1 MNSRTNG
8 PVNTSV
14 VRTAS
19 KLAKTLAFIFVIFL
33 NFSQFTSL
41 DAQQFT
47 FQEIEETPLDAN
59 VVPVLSNGQIAW
71 SNIVGDDIIRFW
83 DGTTTTTVL
92 DNSSV
97 IPGSSQNFTSVS
109 SPQLS
114 NGVITFRGIGGNP
127 QQRGIYRYDGSEIST
142 LVDSN
147 TAAPGGNSNFFS
159 FRDYDV
165 DGTDLVFS
173 GNTFSGGLG
182 VYRLVD
188 GEALSLV
195 ADTNTLRPGS
205 TDTFTGFSGVVIDDG
220 AVAFTAGNPN
230 SSTQTGVYSQLTTNG
245 ELLELITENTVIPEN
260 GELFES
266 PRSNLALD
274 ASTLVVQRFDG
285 SGIYAIPIAG
295 GDPTVVGDTSTMVP
309 GENNRTFSSL
319 GGGAIAGDMIAY
331 VGRLPEGVY
340 ARVDGEFVPVIQRG
354 DVLDGLTA
362 QNFFLSDNGVS
373 EDQIALRINFGLTPN
388 NITNKKV
395 YLISVVRLGDVNLD
409 GLVNVSDISP
419 FIGLLA
425 TGRFQLEAD
434 IDENGRVDFLDISPF
449 IGVLSGQ

>member
-127 QQRGIYRYDGSEIST
+127 QQRGI
-142 LVDSN
+142 
-147 TAAPGGNSNFFS
+147 
-159 FRDYDV
+159 
-165 DGTDLVFS
+165 
-173 GNTFSGGLG
+173 
-182 VYRLVD
+182 
-188 GEALSLV
+188 
-195 ADTNTLRPGS
+195 
-205 TDTFTGFSGVVIDDG
+205 
-220 AVAFTAGNPN
+220 
-230 SSTQTGVYSQLTTNG
+230 
-245 ELLELITENTVIPEN
+245 
-260 GELFES
+260 
-266 PRSNLALD
+266 
-274 ASTLVVQRFDG
+274 
-285 SGIYAIPIAG
+285 
-295 GDPTVVGDTSTMVP
+295 
-309 GENNRTFSSL
+309 
-319 GGGAIAGDMIAY
+319 
-331 VGRLPEGVY
+331 
-340 ARVDGEFVPVIQRG
+340 
-354 DVLDGLTA
+354 
-362 QNFFLSDNGVS
+362 
-373 EDQIALRINFGLTPN
+373 
-388 NITNKKV
+388 
-395 YLISVVRLGDVNLD
+395 
-409 GLVNVSDISP
+409 
-419 FIGLLA
+419 
-425 TGRFQLEAD
+425 
-434 IDENGRVDFLDISPF
+434 
-449 IGVLSGQ
+449 